1 MNPAHPLLILL
12 GGLLSLSS
20 ARADLL
26 ADLLAYYDFEESGS
40 AGLANKAPG
49 ATAYDATRG
58 GTLHADWAA
67 APDATGPGFAGKVD
81 YTGLSG
87 VSDRS
92 DLHVGNALNLD
103 DDRNEF
109 VEIPLG
115 TAQLG
120 QSFSIS
126 AWHALTP
133 GAANP
138 SGRYHVFEAS
148 GNFDVSWGTSSTA
161 FTAPQASY
169 QYLGYIGGGP
179 AGGFGPTGV
188 STGPWHHVVHSV
200 VSNGTNTTLTI
211 YLDGVSAGSR
221 TVATS
226 LVDFTSII
234 LGRHR
239 TIDAGDRDWDGM
251 IDEVAVWNRALSA
264 NDVTELFLRGTEG
277 IAVKTDL
284 ATLNK
289 AFIAVSSANT
299 TEGLAFGSNLYN
311 IGDPATIEAVPS
323 LGHLF
328 TDWTGGS
335 FAGQPATYNFTVTA
349 SADVVASFERD
360 LADDDQDDLTNYAE
374 LVTHGTL
381 PNNPDTDGD
390 GLRDGDEIN
399 TTSTNPLVS
408 QLAAVNWIL
417 ANLCDGGTSPGDTVL
432 TRNTETNTVSFQLSP
447 QGSTTLADPWN
458 PISPAD
464 PGVTLGVV
472 AGKLELAVPGSLDP
486 RKFFQFV
493 GATP

>member
-1 MNPAHPLLILL
+1 MTPARPLFLL
-12 GGLLSLSS
+12 LAGLLTLSS

-49 ATAYDATRG
+49 ATTYDAVRG

-67 APDATGPGFAGKVD
+67 APDATGPGFAGKID
-81 YTGLSG
+81 FTGLSG

-103 DDRNEF
+103 DDRNEY

-148 GNFDVSWGTSSTA
+148 GNFDVSWGTSNTA

-169 QYLGYIGGGP
+169 PYLGYIGGGP

-188 STGPWHHVVHSV
+188 STGPWHHVVHSI
-200 VSNGTNTTLTI
+200 SSDGTTTTLTV
-211 YLDGVSAGSR
+211 YFDGVPIGSR
-221 TVATS
+221 TAATS
-226 LVDFTSII
+226 AVDFTSIV

-264 NDVTELFLRGTEG
+264 NDATELFLRGSEG
-277 IAVKTDL
+277 IALKTDL

-289 AFIAVSSANT
+289 AFIAVSSSNT
-299 TEGLAFGSNLYN
+299 TRGQAFGTNLYD
-311 IGDPATIEAVPS
+311 IGDPATIEAQPS
-323 LGHLF
+323 IGHVF
-328 TDWTGGS
+328 SSWTGSG
-335 FAGQPATYNFTVTA
+335 FAGQPALYNFTVTA
-349 SADVVASFERD
+349 SVDVVASFAQD
-360 LADDDQDDLTNYAE
+360 LADDDLDNLTNYAE
-374 LVTHGTL
+374 LVVHGTL

-390 GLRDGDEIN
+390 LLRDGDEIN

-408 QLAAVNWIL
+408 QQAAVNWIL
-417 ANLCDGGTSPGDTVL
+417 ANLCDGGVSPGDTVL

-447 QGSTTLADPWN
+447 RSSTTLADPWN
-458 PISPAD
+458 PVTPAA
-464 PGVTLGVV
+464 PGVTLGLV
-472 AGKLELAVPGSLDP
+472 AGKLELALPGSADP
-486 RKFFQFV
+486 RKFFQFL
-493 GATP
+493 GTAP